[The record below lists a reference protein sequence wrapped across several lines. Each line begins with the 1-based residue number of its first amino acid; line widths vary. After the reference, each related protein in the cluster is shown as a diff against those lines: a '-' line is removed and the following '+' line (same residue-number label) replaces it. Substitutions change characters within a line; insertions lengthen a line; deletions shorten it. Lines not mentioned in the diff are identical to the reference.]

1 MSIEK
6 MSVAKILLKRH
17 FSIVS
22 LVEYNQRLVE
32 YNIYLL
38 HVLSIF
44 KNLTSVV
51 NILLSSKLKSMWI

>member
-1 MSIEK
+1 MMSIEK

-22 LVEYNQRLVE
+22 LVEYNYFLQ
-32 YNIYLL
+32 
-38 HVLSIF
+38 VLNIF

-51 NILLSSKLKSMWI
+51 NILLSPKLKSMWI

>member
-6 MSVAKILLKRH
+6 MSVAKILLKCH

-22 LVEYNQRLVE
+22 LVEYN
-32 YNIYLL
+32 YLL
-38 HVLSIF
+38 HVPSIF

-51 NILLSSKLKSMWI
+51 NILLSSRLKSMWI